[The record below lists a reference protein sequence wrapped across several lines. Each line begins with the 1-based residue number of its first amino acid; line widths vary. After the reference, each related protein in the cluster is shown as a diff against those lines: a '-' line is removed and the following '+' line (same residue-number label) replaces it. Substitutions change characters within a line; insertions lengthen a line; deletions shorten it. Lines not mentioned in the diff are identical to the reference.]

1 VKLPQFIPP
10 SNLLERVQG
19 VETGLK
25 RGKSVEKA
33 GWGAFIVS
41 AGSVAVWALNNRES
55 VAFLNG
61 TAAFWPVLI
70 AVAAIVLIVMLIN
83 WTRIWVR
90 SSRKSFR
97 YTYSIAPFDP
107 IEGSAHLPKSPGVAP
122 AWTNGVDGG
131 EEPTD
136 GVTDE
141 SALPPDESTDESSLP
156 PDESTDESALPPDES
171 TDESAL
177 PPDEGTDE
185 AAATA
190 DSETGETDVAEAAAE
205 GETRDAGFVDE
216 EGSDALSEAGTGA
229 TPLAWFVQDLTDRL
243 SRRIGRLSWLPEDL
257 SDGTPGQSHI
267 HIEGTYGVRKN
278 ARGDWNVEVLP
289 RVRIGG
295 KKDPATVGHLVTF
308 TLDRG
313 QTLTPES
320 YEKLLERLY
329 FSVASHLYAQIRGDV
344 DRKINLLP
352 KRYFRASA
360 YFHEAGD
367 YARSNTLDAYEQ
379 ARELYAEV
387 IRLYDPAW
395 WHFSGSR
402 IRRLYQHVSAWWV
415 RLTLKVR
422 SRASRV
428 LPSLARAQL
437 MVAQAEIG
445 YASMVLNRRTL
456 AGMSGQRLNSVYEAR
471 PVAESALERLRELAD
486 DTPGYADACFEAN
499 VTLAAS
505 NAQLGATESAGKH
518 LDDAKKLNPVRA
530 QTDSRFLHVHGQI
543 VESRRSVVDLHRAV
557 ELDSASDVAQFDL
570 ASALEIMWRART
582 TLERDVAEV
591 VRAEYERVLTVNPGN
606 ISAWG
611 NLGYIDWLL
620 GEEEDLEQAK
630 KVFERGREYKEIKR
644 ETFVSELD
652 YGLARIAAERGDFNE
667 AYRRYIDAA
676 GARFGQGVAHDQ
688 GYTDYQF
695 ARVTRAVVRRF
706 ERFRD
711 EVGKKWEEL
720 DKSNAKDPSERV
732 RNAVYAFVLNDYAE
746 ACLNYFLRSANRRYL
761 EKAKK
766 ELVYAEGELKA
777 NYPMIYFNLHRILSI
792 DKRAGSERAGEES
805 AGKFI
810 ERVVELQP
818 DWVDGKLERSL
829 WYLDVAGKGLK
840 RADQLELEADGLGGD
855 AKRHRAQAVAHRE
868 KGKSALFEK
877 REQSA
882 GHLLSLLRSGAIEGS
897 AEPAG
902 SNAERGIGWQG
913 GDHPETRAAPEPKAV
928 PELELPLPLTTPVED
943 QVAARQ
949 LDQKAEGINRRADK
963 LLERAQKER
972 TVATGREENALS
984 VVRELLPHGWLWR
997 KVLDPATGEPV
1008 LDPETG
1014 KPREELDLSAF
1025 DNPEFLRTRRWER
1038 ELDDVHVRALVM
1050 WCRLPKSADESDRAR
1065 VLEFVREHFLPSDYD
1080 VLTERSKLVKGDDG
1094 EELRVVVEDWVEGEH
1109 AWWSLR
1115 RVTDG
1120 KLFEP
1125 DHAASV
1131 LIGVARTDRTLPDG
1145 LFLWVADRLDR
1156 LAGTLEERAKA
1167 GEAPEAAVKL
1177 QALAEDCRSEA
1188 VNCHRRIRESALAD
1202 ASVLFKL
1209 GDVLLARGDDE
1220 AALDA
1225 YGAAEKIDKGEG
1237 KRYETQPAT
1246 AYRQAMAVPLWK
1258 LGRYREALDHLTQ
1271 IDEAELARGDEED
1284 DVEPWRDEVVT
1295 DLLECDAV
1303 KTAKPYRLLKDW
1315 LGRVLTANRSDE
1327 DVRQDAST
1335 ALLRL
1340 GLLRYHQLERRT
1352 LEPEAA
1358 ESITN
1363 AMSPTVPPVV
1373 LEADAGSFFPEDA
1386 ETPRV
1391 QQMLAA
1397 DGDIERMRK
1406 RVEARMGIEVPG
1418 MQLLSG
1424 PGLGPGRYNVILDGA
1439 LAAVG
1444 TLGSESLFAT
1454 DLEAARSHGLDGRED
1469 VDPLDET
1476 QPGGLWL
1483 APDVDPP
1490 GELEIIDRY
1499 EYMLRHAE
1507 AVLLRNLD
1515 LFYGIEQAAAVFKKA
1530 KMVSTPESLVRMAAV
1545 SRALLGE
1552 GVPLR
1557 NQRGIAAEVVKP
1569 DADAV
1574 ELPALVERVRETL
1587 AKALPGADGSR
1598 PLVSVRHDIE
1608 DEIARWTQ
1616 RRDGKEFIAV
1626 PGEKLAELRRL
1637 VDEQVA
1643 RLEPGAALVVR
1654 PRGLRRFVRRVVE
1667 LDHPTVTVL
1676 AFTELPPDVQL
1687 QVEEPLLSPTAS
1699 VEAIA

>member
-1 VKLPQFIPP
+1 VRVKLPQFIPP

-61 TAAFWPVLI
+61 TVAFWPVLI

-97 YTYSIAPFDP
+97 YTYSIAPFDA
-107 IEGSAHLPKSPGVAP
+107 IAGSAHLPKSPGYAT
-122 AWTNGVDGG
+122 ASTNGMDGG

-136 GVTDE
+136 GATDE
-141 SALPPDESTDESSLP
+141 SALP

-177 PPDEGTDE
+177 PPDESADE

-190 DSETGETDVAEAAAE
+190 DSETVETDVAEAAAE
-205 GETRDAGFVDE
+205 GETRDAEFGDE
-216 EGSDALSEAGTGA
+216 DGSDVFSEAGTGA

-243 SRRIGRLSWLPEDL
+243 SRRIGRLSWLAEDL
-257 SDGTPGQSHI
+257 SDETPGQSHI
-267 HIEGTYGVRKN
+267 HIDGTYGVREN
-278 ARGDWNVEVLP
+278 AQGVWNVEVLP
-289 RVRIGG
+289 RVRIGR

-308 TLDRG
+308 TLGPG
-313 QTLTPES
+313 QTLTPEA

-329 FSVASHLYAQIRGDV
+329 FSVASHLYAQIRVDV
-344 DRKINLLP
+344 DRKINMLP

-360 YFHEAGD
+360 YFYEAGD

-402 IRRLYQHVSAWWV
+402 VRRSYQRLSAWWLRV
-415 RLTLKVR
+415 TLKVR
-422 SRASRV
+422 ARAARYW
-428 LPSLARAQL
+428 PTFARAQL

-456 AGMSGQRLNSVYEAR
+456 AGMSGQRLNAVYEAR
-471 PVAESALERLRELAD
+471 PVAESALERLGELAD
-486 DTPGYADACFEAN
+486 DTPGYADALFEAN

-505 NAQLGATESAGKH
+505 SAQLGATESAAKH
-518 LDDAKKLNPVRA
+518 LDDAKKLDPRRA

-557 ELDSASDVAQFDL
+557 ELDSTSDVAQFDL
-570 ASALEIMWRART
+570 ASALEMMWRART

-591 VRAEYERVLTVNPGN
+591 VRDEYERVLTVNPGN

-620 GEEEDLEQAK
+620 GEKEDLEQAE

-711 EVGKKWEEL
+711 EVGKKWKEL
-720 DKSNAKDPSERV
+720 DDADAKDPSERV

-766 ELVYAEGELKA
+766 ELVYAERELKA
-777 NYPMIYFNLHRILSI
+777 NYPMIYFNLHRILSF
-792 DKRAGSERAGEES
+792 DKHEDSERAGEES

-829 WYLDVAGKGLK
+829 WYLDVAGKGLQ
-840 RADQLELEADGLGGD
+840 RADQLEQEAEGLGGD
-855 AKRHRAQAVAHRE
+855 AKRHRAQAVARRE

-877 REQSA
+877 RQQSA

-902 SNAERGIGWQG
+902 SSAERGIGWQG

-943 QVAARQ
+943 QGAARQ
-949 LDQKAEGINRRADK
+949 LDQKAERINRNADK

-984 VVRELLPHGWLWR
+984 VVRELLPHGWLW
-997 KVLDPATGEPV
+997 KQALDPETGEPV

-1014 KPREELDLSAF
+1014 EPRYELDLSAF

-1050 WCRLPKSADESDRAR
+1050 WCRLPKSADPSDRAR
-1065 VLEFVREHFLPSDYD
+1065 VLEFVRGHFLPSDYD

-1109 AWWSLR
+1109 AWRSLR

-1120 KLFEP
+1120 TLFEP
-1125 DHAASV
+1125 DHAAKV

-1145 LFLWVADRLDR
+1145 LFLWVAGRLDS
-1156 LAGTLEERAKA
+1156 LAGTLEEKAKTAETPKA
-1167 GEAPEAAVKL
+1167 GVKL
-1177 QALAEDCRSEA
+1177 QALAEDCRTEA

-1209 GDVLLARGDDE
+1209 GDVLLARGDDA

-1225 YGAAEKIDKGEG
+1225 YGAAEKIDEDEGEG
-1237 KRYETQPAT
+1237 YETQPAT

-1258 LGRYREALDHLTQ
+1258 LGRHRKALDQLTQ
-1271 IDEAELARGDEED
+1271 IDEAELARGDEANGAK
-1284 DVEPWRDEVVT
+1284 PWRDEVVT

-1303 KTAKPYRLLKDW
+1303 KTAKAYRLLKDW
-1315 LGRVLTANRSDE
+1315 LGRVLTAHRSDE
-1327 DVRQDAST
+1327 HVRQDAST

-1397 DGDIERMRK
+1397 DGDIAQMRK

-1424 PGLGPGRYNVILDGA
+1424 PSLGPGRYNVILDGA

-1454 DLEAARSHGLDGRED
+1454 DLEACRRHGLDGRED

-1483 APDVDPP
+1483 APDVEPP
-1490 GELEIIDRY
+1490 AELEIIDRY

-1507 AVLLRNLD
+1507 SVLLRNLD
-1515 LFYGIEQAAAVFKKA
+1515 LFYGIEQAAAVFEEEP

-1545 SRALLGE
+1545 SRAFLRE

-1557 NQRGIAAEVVKP
+1557 DPRAIAAEVVKP

-1587 AKALPGADGSR
+1587 AKALPGADGAR

-1643 RLEPGAALVVR
+1643 SLEPGAALVVR

>member
-1 VKLPQFIPP
+1 MKLPQIIPP

-41 AGSVAVWALNNRES
+41 AGSVAVWALNNRDS

-61 TAAFWPVLI
+61 TVAFWPVLI
-70 AVAAIVLIVMLIN
+70 AVAAILVIVMLIN

-97 YTYSIAPFDP
+97 YTYSIKAFDP
-107 IEGSAHLPKSPGVAP
+107 IEGSAGLPKSPGVAP

-141 SALPPDESTDESSLP
+141 SALPPDEFTDESALP
-156 PDESTDESALPPDES
+156 PESTDESALPPDES
-171 TDESAL
+171 
-177 PPDEGTDE
+177 TDE

-190 DSETGETDVAEAAAE
+190 DSETGETDVAETAAE
-205 GETRDAGFVDE
+205 GETRDAEFVDE
-216 EGSDALSEAGTGA
+216 EGSEAAGA

-243 SRRIGRLSWLPEDL
+243 SRRIGRLSWLPEDI
-257 SDGTPGQSHI
+257 SDDTPGKSHI

-289 RVRIGG
+289 LVRIGR
-295 KKDPATVGHLVTF
+295 KNDPATVGHLVTF
-308 TLDRG
+308 TLDPG

-360 YFHEAGD
+360 YFYEAGD

-387 IRLYDPAW
+387 IRLYDPSW

-402 IRRLYQHVSAWWV
+402 ARRSYQRLSAWWL

-422 SRASRV
+422 RKASRFW
-428 LPSLARAQL
+428 PSFARAQL
-437 MVAQAEIG
+437 MVARAELG
-445 YASMVLNRRTL
+445 YANMVLNRRTL

-471 PVAESALERLRELAD
+471 PVAASALERLGELAD
-486 DTPGYADACFEAN
+486 DTPGWADAWFEAN

-505 NAQLGATESAGKH
+505 HAQLGATESAAEH
-518 LDDAKKLNPVRA
+518 LADAKELDPGRA

-570 ASALEIMWRART
+570 ASALEMMWRART

-620 GEEEDLEQAK
+620 GEKDDLEQAK

-652 YGLARIAAERGDFNE
+652 YGLARIAAERGCFNE

-676 GARFGQGVAHDQ
+676 GARFGQGVAHDP

-706 ERFRD
+706 ERYRD
-711 EVGKKWEEL
+711 KVHDEWKRLNDEK
-720 DKSNAKDPSERV
+720 AKDPSERV

-761 EKAKK
+761 EEAKK
-766 ELVYAEGELKA
+766 ELLYAERELKA

-792 DKRAGSERAGEES
+792 DKQGAAEGAGEER

-810 ERVVELQP
+810 ERVVELSP

-829 WYLDVAGKGLK
+829 WYVDVAGKGLK
-840 RADQLELEADGLGGD
+840 RADQLKEEAAGLGGD

-868 KGKSALFEK
+868 KEKSALFEK
-877 REQSA
+877 RDQSA
-882 GHLLSLLRSGAIEGS
+882 GHLLSLLRSGAIDGS

-902 SNAERGIGWQG
+902 GGAERGIGWQG
-913 GDHPETRAAPEPKAV
+913 GEHPETRAAPEPRAV
-928 PELELPLPLTTPVED
+928 PELELPLPLTTPLED
-943 QVAARQ
+943 KTAARQ
-949 LDQKAEGINRRADK
+949 LDLKAKSIDERAGK
-963 LLERAQKER
+963 LLESAER
-972 TVATGREENALS
+972 ESTVAKGREESALR
-984 VVRELLPHGWLWR
+984 VVRELLPHGWLW
-997 KVLDPATGEPV
+997 KQKLDPKTGEPV
-1008 LDPETG
+1008 LDPETNE
-1014 KPREELDLSAF
+1014 PCYELDLSAF

-1050 WCRLPKSADESDRAR
+1050 WCRLPKSADRSDRAR

-1080 VLTERSKLVKGDDG
+1080 VLTERSTLVKEDDG
-1094 EELRVVVEDWVEGEH
+1094 KDLRVVVEDWVEGEH

-1125 DHAASV
+1125 YQAAKV

-1145 LFLWVADRLDR
+1145 LFLWVAGQLDR
-1156 LAGTLEERAKA
+1156 LAGLLEEEAKTA
-1167 GEAPEAAVKL
+1167 ETPERAVKL
-1177 QALAEDCRSEA
+1177 QARAEDCRSEA
-1188 VNCHRRIRESALAD
+1188 VNCHNRIRQSDNAD

-1225 YGAAEKIDKGEG
+1225 YRAAERKDAEEG
-1237 KRYETQPAT
+1237 GSETQPARE
-1246 AYRQAMAVPLWK
+1246 YRQAMAVPLWK
-1258 LGRYREALDHLTQ
+1258 LGRHREALDQLTQ
-1271 IDEAELARGDEED
+1271 IDQAELARSDEKDE
-1284 DVEPWRDEVVT
+1284 VEPWRDEVVT

-1303 KTAKPYRLLKDW
+1303 KTAKAYRLLKDW
-1315 LGRVLTANRSDE
+1315 LGRVLTANRSDGH
-1327 DVRQDAST
+1327 VRQDAST
-1335 ALLRL
+1335 ALLKL

-1373 LEADAGSFFPEDA
+1373 LEADAGTFFPEDA

-1406 RVEARMGIEVPG
+1406 RVEARMGIKVPAL
-1418 MQLLSG
+1418 QLLSA
-1424 PGLGPGRYNVILDGA
+1424 PGLGPGRYSLILDGA
-1439 LAAVG
+1439 LTAVG
-1444 TLGSESLFAT
+1444 TLGPESLFAT

-1490 GELEIIDRY
+1490 ADLEIIDRY

-1507 AVLLRNLD
+1507 AVLVRNLD
-1515 LFYGIEQAAAVFKKA
+1515 LFYGIQQAAEVFEKKP
-1530 KMVSTPESLVRMAAV
+1530 KTVSTPESLVLMAAV
-1545 SRALLGE
+1545 SRALLRE
-1552 GVPLR
+1552 GVPLDG
-1557 NQRGIAAEVVKP
+1557 QKAIAAEVVKP
-1569 DADAV
+1569 GAEAV

-1587 AKALPGADGSR
+1587 AQALPGADGSR

-1626 PGEKLAELRRL
+1626 PGAKLAELRRL

-1643 RLEPGAALVVR
+1643 TLEPGAVLVVR

-1687 QVEEPLLSPTAS
+1687 QVEEPLLAPAAT

>member
-1 VKLPQFIPP
+1 MKLPQLIPP
-10 SNLLERVQG
+10 KDLLERVQG

-25 RGKSVEKA
+25 RGKSVEKV
-33 GWGAFIVS
+33 GWGAFIIS
-41 AGSVAVWALNNRES
+41 AGPVVLWLVKTAQDTGLKDSD
-55 VAFLNG
+55 FL
-61 TAAFWPVLI
+61 WPVI
-70 AVAAIVLIVMLIN
+70 GVVAAIVVIVMLIN

-107 IEGSAHLPKSPGVAP
+107 IAGSEHLPRSPDS
-122 AWTNGVDGG
+122 AWGDGTDMSG
-131 EEPTD
+131 ELTD
-136 GVTDE
+136 GATDE
-141 SALPPDESTDESSLP
+141 SALPPDESM
-156 PDESTDESALPPDES
+156 
-171 TDESAL
+171 
-177 PPDEGTDE
+177 DE
-185 AAATA
+185 ASATA
-190 DSETGETDVAEAAAE
+190 EPTPGEAGDAPVVDEA
-205 GETRDAGFVDE
+205 ETRDSSDYDSE
-216 EGSDALSEAGTGA
+216 DGSYTDGSEDLGATGT

-243 SRRIGRLSWLPEDL
+243 SRRIGRLSWLAEDL
-257 SDGTPGQSHI
+257 SDESTAQSHI
-267 HIEGTYGVRKN
+267 HIDGTYGVREN
-278 ARGDWNVEVLP
+278 AQGVWNVEVLP
-289 RVRIGG
+289 RVRIGR
-295 KKDPATVGHLVTF
+295 KKDPATVAHLVKF
-308 TLDRG
+308 AVGPG
-313 QTLTPES
+313 QTLAPEA

-329 FSVASHLYAQIRGDV
+329 FSVASHLYAQIRVDV

-402 IRRLYQHVSAWWV
+402 IRRSFQRVSAWWLRV
-415 RLTLKVR
+415 TLKVR
-422 SRASRV
+422 ARAARFW
-428 LPSLARAQL
+428 PSFARAQL
-437 MVAQAEIG
+437 MVARAEIG

-456 AGMSGQRLNSVYEAR
+456 AGMSGQRLNSVFEAR
-471 PVAESALERLRELAD
+471 PVAASALERLGELAD
-486 DTPGYADACFEAN
+486 DTPGWADALFEAN

-505 NAQLGATESAGKH
+505 NAQLGATERAAKH
-518 LDDAKKLNPVRA
+518 LDDAKELDPRRA

-557 ELDSASDVAQFDL
+557 ELDSTSDVAQFDL
-570 ASALEIMWRART
+570 ASALEMMWRART

-591 VRAEYERVLTVNPGN
+591 VRDEYERVLTVNPGN

-620 GEEEDLEQAK
+620 GEKEDLEQAE

-652 YGLARIAAERGDFNE
+652 YGLARISAERGDFNE

-711 EVGKKWEEL
+711 EVRKKWKEL
-720 DKSNAKDPSERV
+720 DDADAKDPSARV

-766 ELVYAEGELKA
+766 ELVYAERELKA
-777 NYPMIYFNLHRILSI
+777 NYPMIYFNLHRVLSL
-792 DKRAGSERAGEES
+792 DKHADSKRAGD
-805 AGKFI
+805 FI

-829 WYLDVAGKGLK
+829 WYLDVAGKGLN
-840 RADQLELEADGLGGD
+840 RANQLEREAEGLGGD
-855 AKRHRAQAVAHRE
+855 AKRHSAQAVVRRE

-897 AEPAG
+897 AEHAG
-902 SNAERGIGWQG
+902 SSAEHGIGWQG
-913 GDHPETRAAPEPKAV
+913 GDHPETRAAPEPRAA
-928 PELELPLPLTTPVED
+928 PELELPLPLTTPLED

-949 LDQKAEGINRRADK
+949 LDQEAETIHRRAET
-963 LLERAQKER
+963 LLERAQTERAVAKER
-972 TVATGREENALS
+972 ERDTLD
-984 VVRELLPHGWLWR
+984 VVRELLPHGWLWK
-997 KVLDPATGEPV
+997 KVQ
-1008 LDPETG
+1008 DPETG
-1014 KPREELDLSAF
+1014 ETRDELDLSAF

-1038 ELDDVHVRALVM
+1038 ELDEVHVRALVM
-1050 WCRLPKSADESDRAR
+1050 WCRLPQSADAADREH
-1065 VLEFVREHFLPSDYD
+1065 VLEFVHKHFLPSDYD
-1080 VLTERSKLVKGDDG
+1080 VLTERSKLVKGGNDA
-1094 EELRVVVEDWVEGEH
+1094 EELREVVKDWVEGEH

-1120 KLFEP
+1120 GLFAP
-1125 DHAASV
+1125 ADAAEV
-1131 LIGVARTDRTLPDG
+1131 LIRVARTDRTLPDG
-1145 LFLWVADRLDR
+1145 LFLWVAGRLDR
-1156 LAGTLEERAKA
+1156 LAGTLEEKA
-1167 GEAPEAAVKL
+1167 RTAEAPEAAVEL
-1177 QALAEDCRSEA
+1177 QQLAEDCRSEA
-1188 VNCHRRIRESALAD
+1188 ENCHHRIRQSALAD

-1209 GDVLLARGDDE
+1209 GDVLLARGDDD

-1225 YGAAEKIDKGEG
+1225 YGAAEKIDEEEG
-1237 KRYETQPAT
+1237 YETQPVT

-1258 LGRYREALDHLTQ
+1258 LGRYRKALDQLTQ
-1271 IDEAELARGDEED
+1271 IDEAESARGDEARRAK
-1284 DVEPWRDEVVT
+1284 PWRDKVVT

-1303 KTAKPYRLLKDW
+1303 KTAQAYRLLKDW

-1327 DVRQDAST
+1327 HVRQDAST

-1397 DGDIERMRK
+1397 DGDISRMRK

-1454 DLEAARSHGLDGRED
+1454 DLEACRRHGLDGRED

-1483 APDVDPP
+1483 APDVEPP
-1490 GELEIIDRY
+1490 AELEIIDRY

-1507 AVLLRNLD
+1507 SVLLRNLD
-1515 LFYGIEQAAAVFKKA
+1515 LFYGIEQAAAVFAKA

-1545 SRALLGE
+1545 SRALLRE

-1557 NQRGIAAEVVKP
+1557 DPKAIAVEVVKP

-1574 ELPALVERVRETL
+1574 ELPALVERVREAL
-1587 AKALPGADGSR
+1587 AKTLPGADGSR

-1626 PGEKLAELRRL
+1626 PGAKLAELRRL

-1643 RLEPGAALVVR
+1643 SLEPGAALVVR

-1687 QVEEPLLSPTAS
+1687 QVEEPLLSTAS